1 MSDAG
6 QNPLETSGDDEAAEV
21 LAKGNVAEEDRIAA
35 WTAGKAL
42 LSFLP
47 GGGAVVEVVNGIQ
60 FDSDEGLADLVM
72 RGMDAAAKARFEE
85 RSPSWL
91 PSSRNQS
98 TRRRTNVSKSAC

>member
-35 WTAGKAL
+35 WTAGKPL

-47 GGGAVVEVVNGIQ
+47 G
-60 FDSDEGLADLVM
+60 
-72 RGMDAAAKARFEE
+72 AA
-85 RSPSWL
+85 L
-91 PSSRNQS
+91 
-98 TRRRTNVSKSAC
+98 SK